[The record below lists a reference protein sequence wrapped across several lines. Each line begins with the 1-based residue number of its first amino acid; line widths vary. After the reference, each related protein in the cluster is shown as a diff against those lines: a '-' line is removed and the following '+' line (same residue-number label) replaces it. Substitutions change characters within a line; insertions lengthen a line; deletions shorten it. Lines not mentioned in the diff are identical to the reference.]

1 MLYTI
6 LTSNNPKFFYYK
18 LLLFITII
26 AVIYYIYRASEPPKK
41 SKENFTQDAPF
52 LLKTNL
58 DVYDQFYAEVYD
70 GITEREKSCQRE
82 LYQIIKMTNPDT
94 KNSVFLDIGS
104 GTGCVVNELTQA
116 GYTAY
121 GVDQSEAMVDISEA
135 KYPEIEIFQRNVT
148 DAMCFDKGLFTHIL
162 CTNFTIYELKD
173 KNIFFRNCYHWLK
186 PNGYLVVHL
195 VDREKFSAKKFED
208 SIMDLSALYRTI
220 WPSTTNNKENN
231 KKTSAEFIDYVYEAV
246 YETST
251 TSPNVVILKETFTD
265 KETKHIRQN
274 ENILMME
281 SIEEILSIASKNGF
295 IIQGKTNKCS
305 KDENQ
310 YLYIFERT
318 M

>member
-1 MLYTI
+1 
-6 LTSNNPKFFYYK
+6 
-18 LLLFITII
+18 
-26 AVIYYIYRASEPPKK
+26 
-41 SKENFTQDAPF
+41 
-52 LLKTNL
+52 
-58 DVYDQFYAEVYD
+58 
-70 GITEREKSCQRE
+70 
-82 LYQIIKMTNPDT
+82 MTNPDT

>member
-220 WPSTTNNKENN
+220 WPSTTNNKSLEPRNTN
-231 KKTSAEFIDYVYEAV
+231 SGRPSISALAPTVKPATLPAKELMGFASLALIKSLPLTSCTEYPIFLVYLKIKH
-246 YETST
+246 
-251 TSPNVVILKETFTD
+251 ILK
-265 KETKHIRQN
+265 
-274 ENILMME
+274 
-281 SIEEILSIASKNGF
+281 
-295 IIQGKTNKCS
+295 
-305 KDENQ
+305 
-310 YLYIFERT
+310 
-318 M
+318 